1 MYQPGGGPRQPEL
14 DFEKIMGNVR
24 DGIGRV
30 AQRLGGGGVGLAV
43 ALFVGL
49 IVVIWAATG
58 IYTTSP
64 GEQAVLRLFGEAQTA
79 PVTEN
84 GLHWWWPRPIG
95 NKDIIR
101 TDLVRRLELGFR
113 GGDGVADTPVPV
125 EAQMISGDLNI
136 IDVQMVVQ
144 YDIKDLS
151 SYLFRVDDPGE
162 DAGFSRNI
170 VPGRPDGRTLKDAT
184 EAALRLVVGQ
194 RSLAEVLAEERVNL
208 EQDTKVKLQEIL
220 DGYQTGL
227 NIVSVELQR
236 VEAPGEVQAAFN
248 DVLQARQDKVT
259 ATNQAQAYENQVIPE
274 ARGRAEQIIQP
285 AEAFKRARIER
296 AQGEADQFLAIL
308 AQFNDRSVT
317 LENVLQDTDNA
328 DGDDDSTTGIGLSD
342 VAMIS
347 APDEDGDGFDI
358 LVSAITVLGARD
370 CAFSANQVLSTDAT
384 ETCNFSASFAAQD
397 GDLTIGE
404 TFSIA
409 YLGNEDLAIPQ
420 FVGAGPFSVRL
431 GNKAMDAD
439 NLDGDDD
446 LSTGVSFLDISVVD
460 GPDGGSVS
468 GVDVSVSGFDPTTNI
483 VTLSVQSG
491 EDLQA
496 GDQFTVQYMNRE
508 NLAVP
513 ATSLVTQERLFL
525 EAMEDIL
532 PGINKVIVSPEAE
545 SVLILGGGGDGI
557 VPVPF
562 GPAAP

>member
-79 PVTEN
+79 PVIEN
-84 GLHWWWPRPIG
+84 GLHWWWPGPIG

-151 SYLFRVDDPGE
+151 SYLFKVDDPGE

-170 VPGRPDGRTLKDAT
+170 APGRPDGRTLKDAT

-358 LVSAITVLGARD
+358 LVSAITVLGAGE

-468 GVDVSVSGFDPTTNI
+468 GVDVSVSGFDPSTNI

-545 SVLILGGGGDGI
+545 SVLILGGGGGI
-557 VPVPF
+557 VPVPL

>member
-79 PVTEN
+79 PVIEN
-84 GLHWWWPRPIG
+84 GLHWWWPGPIG

-151 SYLFRVDDPGE
+151 SYLFKVDDPGE

-170 VPGRPDGRTLKDAT
+170 APGRPDGRTLKDAT

-358 LVSAITVLGARD
+358 LVSAITVLGAGE

-468 GVDVSVSGFDPTTNI
+468 GVDVSVSGFDPSTNI

>member
-170 VPGRPDGRTLKDAT
+170 APGRPDGRTLKDAT

-468 GVDVSVSGFDPTTNI
+468 GVDVSVSGFDPSTNI

>member
-79 PVTEN
+79 PVIEN
-84 GLHWWWPRPIG
+84 GLHWWWPGPIG
-95 NKDIIR
+95 HKDTIR

-170 VPGRPDGRTLKDAT
+170 APGRPDGRTLKDAT

-358 LVSAITVLGARD
+358 LVSAITVLGAGE

-468 GVDVSVSGFDPTTNI
+468 GVDVSVSGFDPSTNI

-545 SVLILGGGGDGI
+545 SVLILGGGGGGI
-557 VPVPF
+557 VPVPL